1 MYAIVKCSGQQLKV
15 VKGDVIT
22 ADRVVGDVG
31 SKITLDVMLLADGAN
46 ITVGSPLVAGAKV
59 EAEVVEHKLGTKVL
73 VFKMRRRQN
82 YRRLKG
88 HRSRQTVLKITS
100 ISAK

>member
-15 VKGDVIT
+15 AKGDVIT

-31 SKITLDVMLLADGAN
+31 SKVMLDVLLLADGSA

-59 EAEVVEHKLGTKVL
+59 EAEVVEHKLGTKVI

-82 YRRLKG
+82 YRRTKG
-88 HRSRQTVLKITS
+88 HRSRQTILKITN

>member
-1 MYAIVKCSGQQLKV
+1 MYAIVKCSGQQVKV
-15 VKGDVIT
+15 AKGDTIT

-31 SKITLDVMLLADGAN
+31 SKITLDVLLLADGEK
-46 ITVGSPLVAGAKV
+46 ITVGTPLVAGAKV
-59 EAEVVEHKLGTKVL
+59 EAEVVEHKRGTKVL
-73 VFKMRRRQN
+73 VFKMRKRQN

-88 HRSRQTVLKITS
+88 HRQEQTVLKITG